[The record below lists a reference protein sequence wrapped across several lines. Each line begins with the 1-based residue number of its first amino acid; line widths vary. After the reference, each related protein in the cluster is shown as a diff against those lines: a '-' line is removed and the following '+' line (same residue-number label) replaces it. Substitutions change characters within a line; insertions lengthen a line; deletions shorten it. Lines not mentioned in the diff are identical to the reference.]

1 MKKQITQLKEDLKH
15 ILIIMCLAA
24 IPAYILGV
32 IIMNIDKIINFFWV
46 AYYYIGIT
54 LGLIET
60 F

>member
-1 MKKQITQLKEDLKH
+1 MKKQITQFKKDLGH
-15 ILIIMCLAA
+15 PITATLFAINIVLAL
-24 IPAYILGV
+24 YILA
-32 IIMNIDKIINFFWV
+32 INIDKIIYFFGT

>member
-1 MKKQITQLKEDLKH
+1 MKKQITQLKKDLNNP
-15 ILIIMCLAA
+15 LAIMSLAIA
-24 IPAYILGV
+24 TVGIAYILAT
-32 IIMNIDKIINFFWV
+32 NLDKIIYFFGT

>member
-1 MKKQITQLKEDLKH
+1 MKKQITQFKKDLNNP
-15 ILIIMCLAA
+15 LAIMYLGIATVG
-24 IPAYILGV
+24 IAYLLTT
-32 IIMNIDKIINFFWV
+32 NLDKIIYFFGT

>member
-1 MKKQITQLKEDLKH
+1 MKKQITQFKKDLSH
-15 ILIIMCLAA
+15 PLTVMCLAIITSCTLSA
-24 IPAYILGV
+24 IV
-32 IIMNIDKIINFFWV
+32 MNIDKINYFFGT

>member
-1 MKKQITQLKEDLKH
+1 MKKQITQFKKDLNNP
-15 ILIIMCLAA
+15 LAIMSLAIATVGIAYLLA
-24 IPAYILGV
+24 INL
-32 IIMNIDKIINFFWV
+32 DKIIYFFGT